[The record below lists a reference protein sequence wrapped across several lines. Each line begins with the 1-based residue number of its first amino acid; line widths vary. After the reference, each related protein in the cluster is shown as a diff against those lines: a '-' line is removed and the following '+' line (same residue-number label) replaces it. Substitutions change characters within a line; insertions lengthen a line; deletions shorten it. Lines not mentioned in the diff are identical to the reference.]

1 MDLDDL
7 ELDKPQ
13 DRSQPPELP
22 RQSRPPAALI
32 VTLVLI
38 AGAALLLF
46 YFAWKKTP
54 PSGVRVES
62 KSVVPSKETER
73 PQRVEGE
80 HLPLPPL
87 DDTDALVRLLV
98 GRLSSHPSVA
108 AWLTTDQLI
117 RNFTVSV
124 INIADGQTPSRHLRA
139 LRPHGQFSVGEEGGA
154 PFIDP
159 RSYRRYDDYAD
170 AVAALDAE
178 GAARIYV
185 TLKPRIHDASSQL
198 GHPGDFDAVLE
209 RAIVELLKT
218 PVVEG
223 RLGLASKSVAYELAD
238 PRLQSL
244 SGAQRQLLRM
254 GPRNV
259 RIIQAKLRD
268 IASHL
273 GIALRG
279 AE

>member
-13 DRSQPPELP
+13 DPSQPEQP
-22 RQSRPPAALI
+22 RQSRPLAALI

-38 AGAALLLF
+38 AGAALVLF

-62 KSVVPSKETER
+62 KSVVPLQKTER

-98 GRLSSHPSVA
+98 GRLSSHPTVA

-139 LRPHGQFSVGEEGGA
+139 VRPTGTFSVDHEGA
-154 PFIDP
+154 VLVIDP
-159 RSYRRYDDYAD
+159 RSYRRYDNYAD
-170 AVAALDAE
+170 AVAAVDAE
-178 GAARIYV
+178 GAARLYA
-185 TLKPRIHDASSQL
+185 TLKPRIQDASAQL
-198 GHPGDFDAVLE
+198 GHPGDFDSVLE
-209 RAIVELLKT
+209 RAFAELLKT
-218 PVVEG
+218 PVVEE
-223 RLGLASKSVAYELAD
+223 RLGLASKSVAYEFAD

-259 RIIQAKLRD
+259 RIIQAKLRE
-268 IASHL
+268 IAPHL

>member
-1 MDLDDL
+1 VVNLDDL
-7 ELDKPQ
+7 ELDKRQ
-13 DRSQPPELP
+13 DPSTPEQP
-22 RQSRPPAALI
+22 RQSKPIAALI
-32 VTLVLI
+32 VALVLV
-38 AGAALLLF
+38 AGAAVLW
-46 YFAWKKTP
+46 YFALKKTP

-62 KSVVPSKETER
+62 ESVVPSKKTER

-87 DDTDALVRLLV
+87 DETDALVRLLV
-98 GRLSSHPSVA
+98 GRLSSHPKVA

-117 RNFTVSV
+117 RNFTVAV

-139 LRPHGQFSVGEEGGA
+139 LRLNGKFSVDDTGTS
-154 PFIDP
+154 PVIDP

-178 GAARIYV
+178 GAARLYA
-185 TLKPRIHDASSQL
+185 TLKPRIQDASSQL
-198 GHPGDFDAVLE
+198 GHSEHFDSVLE

-218 PVVEG
+218 PVVEE
-223 RLGLASKSVAYELAD
+223 RLGLTSKSVAYEFAD

-244 SGAQRQLLRM
+244 SSAQRQLLRM

-259 RIIQAKLRD
+259 RIIQAKLRE
-268 IASHL
+268 IAPHL